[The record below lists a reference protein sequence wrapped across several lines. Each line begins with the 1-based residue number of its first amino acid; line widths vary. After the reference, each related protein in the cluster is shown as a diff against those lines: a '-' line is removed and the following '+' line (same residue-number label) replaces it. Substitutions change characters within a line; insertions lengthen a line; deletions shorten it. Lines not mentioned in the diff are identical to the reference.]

1 MPTNKKEKKSNKV
14 VDLLD
19 EDRPISGQKF
29 VCISFLSPEKI
40 IKDKNIFNFEKFL
53 NQWEI
58 RKSIE
63 KYNDFLHFLSYKY
76 ELNHNNVIKDFD
88 DFVKEENENLLKIKI
103 EDDYKN
109 FLDTNE
115 EKLEQL
121 FNEEHEFQ
129 TSVRG
134 VKVRGVFTSQKEAE
148 NHCENLRNVD
158 PNHDVYVGPVGMWM
172 PFHPEAYKTGRVE
185 YLESELNQLMNE
197 KHKSEKH
204 AKDEFDK
211 RVTESK
217 KKAIEENIK
226 KAEENKNLLTQ
237 TITEEGELI
246 NVNNLQSNEL
256 ISSEEM
262 QKNLFESENVSVSE
276 TKK

>member
-1 MPTNKKEKKSNKV
+1 MPTNKKVKKSNKV

-76 ELNHNNVIKDFD
+76 ELNHDNVIKDFD

-115 EKLEQL
+115 EKLEKL
-121 FNEEHEFQ
+121 FNEEHDFE

-134 VKVRGVFTSQKEAE
+134 VKVRGVFNSQKEAE
-148 NHCENLRNVD
+148 NHCESLRNVD

-197 KHKSEKH
+197 KYKSEKQ
-204 AKDEFDK
+204 AKEEFDK
-211 RVTESK
+211 RVNESK
-217 KKAIEENIK
+217 KKAIEDNIK

-246 NVNNLQSNEL
+246 NVNNLQSNEV

-276 TKK
+276 T